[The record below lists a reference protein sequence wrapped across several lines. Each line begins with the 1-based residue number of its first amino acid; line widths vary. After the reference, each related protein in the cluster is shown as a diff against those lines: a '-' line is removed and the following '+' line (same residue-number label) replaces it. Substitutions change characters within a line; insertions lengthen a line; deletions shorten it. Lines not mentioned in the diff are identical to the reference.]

1 MDKTTKPAFDQY
13 ANKYTEMHKASIA
26 ASGEEPSY
34 FSAYKARYMASR
46 NRLAASERPLSILD
60 FGCGV
65 GNSIPHLRE
74 AFPHADLHGTDP
86 SSESIALAESSL
98 AAEAEFQVTPDSG
111 LPYPDNS
118 FDAVL
123 VACVLHHI
131 APSARLRWMRELQRV
146 MKPSGQIFVFEH
158 NMLNPL
164 TVKAV
169 KDCPFDEDAI
179 LLPRSELLGLAR
191 DAGFTQI
198 GIRYVV
204 FFPHA
209 LSMFRSLEPLLGWVP
224 LGAQY
229 VLQASGGSVSN

>member
-1 MDKTTKPAFDQY
+1 MRSKSPEFDRY
-13 ANKYTEMHKASIA
+13 ANSYTQLHKASIA
-26 ASGEEPSY
+26 ASGEEPAY
-34 FSAYKARYMASR
+34 FSAYKAKYMASALGPDMGDKP
-46 NRLAASERPLSILD
+46 LAILD

-65 GNSIPHLRE
+65 GNSIPHLR
-74 AFPHADLHGTDP
+74 ASFPGAVLEGVDP
-86 SSESIALAESSL
+86 SGESIEVARQALSE
-98 AAEAEFQVTPDSG
+98 AARFQVMANSG

-131 APSARLRWMRELQRV
+131 APGERLRWMRELQRV
-146 MKPSGQIFVFEH
+146 VKPKGQIFVFEH

-179 LLPRSELLGLAR
+179 LLPRSELFGLAR
-191 DAGFTQI
+191 DAGFTDI
-198 GIRYVV
+198 RVRYVV

-209 LSMFRSLEPLLGWVP
+209 LSVFRPLEPLLGWVP

-229 VLQASGGSVSN
+229 VLQASG